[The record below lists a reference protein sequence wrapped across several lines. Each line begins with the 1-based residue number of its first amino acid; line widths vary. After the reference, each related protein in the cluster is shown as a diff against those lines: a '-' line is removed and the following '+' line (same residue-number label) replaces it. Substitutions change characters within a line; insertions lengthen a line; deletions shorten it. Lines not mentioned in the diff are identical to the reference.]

1 MFRLAIITFLVT
13 YCVSF
18 FSQTVYS
25 RDFET
30 RKKNVPISI
39 INNNPGY
46 FFLLRYNKAA
56 HDITL
61 ERRAKPSAEILSF
74 TPLKLDSVNADWF
87 DYEKLDHLFFEHNY
101 QVYFLFERVLNSKK
115 TLYLKIID
123 TLGKASSF
131 IELATIEKEKG
142 VTRVDLEYKRT
153 QNNNILIIASQTYG
167 NFAVKKLV
175 LLFDVEKRKIA
186 WKKKLPI
193 ENDATGYSIAFECN
207 ESNDLFCVFV
217 KAHIA
222 SFKRKYINHAQMA
235 VPVMFFD
242 SLVIAGFLNNSSFA
256 VRRDLAISNLTALN
270 SIRLSV
276 INNVVTASAHFA
288 KQDNSGEENVYFFN
302 QMFNIALSEEIYS
315 VITPLNEP
323 IKESLTFYDGT
334 DYKNASSKEYDH
346 FRNFN
351 VNGFDHQVSERVEDY
366 YFKELLVWKN
376 ETKTGKIAYQKIIP
390 RKIYSFQ
397 GRTRFKH
404 IAKAMPFMYGDKL
417 HFILLE
423 APENF
428 KKDANSFNF
437 HRFKKE
443 TNLAR
448 SNLVMYKLNND
459 GSLEKKLIYHN
470 AIFDAVPMPY
480 QSNKQ
485 DDVILY
491 LDGGKREKFAIL
503 KLDQF
508 W

>member
-1 MFRLAIITFLVT
+1 MFRFAIITFLVT
-13 YCVSF
+13 YCFSF

-101 QVYFLFERVLNSKK
+101 HVYFLFEKVLNSKK

-131 IELATIEKEKG
+131 IELASIEKEKG
-142 VTRVDLEYKRT
+142 VTRIDFEYKRT
-153 QNNNILIIASQTYG
+153 QNNNILIVASQVYG
-167 NFAVKKLV
+167 NFAVKKLA
-175 LLFDVEKRKIA
+175 LLFDIEKRKIIL
-186 WKKKLPI
+186 KKKLPV

-207 ESNDLFCVFV
+207 ENADLFCVFV

-222 SFKRKYINHAQMA
+222 SFKRKYMNHAQMM

-242 SLVIAGFLNNSSFA
+242 SLAVTAFLNNSSLPFRRYLA
-256 VRRDLAISNLTALN
+256 VDNLSALN

-276 INNVVTASAHFA
+276 INNEVAAIAHLA
-288 KQDNSGEENVYFFN
+288 KHDSSGEVNTYFLNQKFN
-302 QMFNIALSEEIYS
+302 KDLSQELYS
-315 VITPLNEP
+315 VITPLNET

-334 DYKNASSKEYDH
+334 DYKDASSKEYDH
-346 FRNFN
+346 FRNFFVKGN
-351 VNGFDHQVSERVEDY
+351 DFQISERVEEY
-366 YFKELLVWKN
+366 YYKELLVWKSDMQ
-376 ETKTGKIAYQKIIP
+376 TGKMEYQKIIP

-397 GRTRFKH
+397 GRTRFKN
-404 IAKAMPFMYGDKL
+404 IAKAMPFVYNYRLYFM
-417 HFILLE
+417 ILE

-428 KKDANSFNF
+428 KNEANNFNF

-443 TNLAR
+443 TTLAR
-448 SNLVMYKLNND
+448 SNLMMYKVND
-459 GSLEKKLIYHN
+459 NGSLEKKLIYHN
-470 AIFDAVPMPY
+470 AIFDAVPMLY
-480 QSNKQ
+480 QASEQK
-485 DDVILY
+485 DVILY

-503 KLDQF
+503 KLDQL
-508 W
+508 

>member
-1 MFRLAIITFLVT
+1 MFRLAIITFLVS
-13 YCVSF
+13 YCFSF
-18 FSQTVYS
+18 FPQTSYS
-25 RDFET
+25 RDFEA

-61 ERRAKPSAEILSF
+61 ERRAKPSAEIVAF

-101 QVYFLFERVLNSKK
+101 QVYFLFEKVLNSKK

-131 IELATIEKEKG
+131 IELASIEKEKG
-142 VTRVDLEYKRT
+142 VTRVDFEYKRT
-153 QNNNILIIASQTYG
+153 QNNNILIVASQVYG
-167 NFAVKKLV
+167 NFVVKKLA
-175 LLFDVEKRKIA
+175 LLFDIEKRKIIL
-186 WKKKLPI
+186 KKKLPL

-207 ESNDLFCVFV
+207 QSNDLFCVFV

-222 SFKRKYINHAQMA
+222 SFKRKYMNHAQMM

-242 SLVIAGFLNNSSFA
+242 SLAVAGFLVNASLPIKRYLAVNNVS
-256 VRRDLAISNLTALN
+256 ALN
-270 SIRLSV
+270 SIRLHATQ
-276 INNVVTASAHFA
+276 NEVVAIAHLG
-288 KQDNSGEENVYFFN
+288 KQDGSGDINTYFLN
-302 QMFNIALSEEIYS
+302 QKFTADLSRELYS
-315 VITPLNEP
+315 TITPLNET

-334 DYKNASSKEYDH
+334 DYKEASSKEYDH
-346 FRNFN
+346 FRNFF
-351 VNGFDHQVSERVEDY
+351 VGGCDFQISERVEDY
-366 YFKELLVWKN
+366 YYKELLVWKN
-376 ETKTGKIAYQKIIP
+376 SLQTGKIEYQKIIP

-397 GRTRFKH
+397 GRTRFKN
-404 IAKAMPFMYGDKL
+404 IAKAMPFIYKDKL
-417 HFILLE
+417 HFMILE
-423 APENF
+423 APDNF
-428 KKDANSFNF
+428 KKNANDFNF

-448 SNLVMYKLNND
+448 SNLMMYKLNDD
-459 GSLEKKLIYHN
+459 GRLEKKLIYHN

-480 QSNKQ
+480 QASEQK
-485 DDVILY
+485 DVILY

-503 KLDQF
+503 KLDQL
-508 W
+508 

>member
-1 MFRLAIITFLVT
+1 MFRVAIITFLVT

-39 INNNPGY
+39 INNNQGY
-46 FFLLRYNKAA
+46 FYLLRYNKAA

-61 ERRAKPSAEILSF
+61 ERRAKPSAEIIAF

-101 QVYFLFERVLNSKK
+101 HAYFLFEKVLNAKK

-123 TLGKASSF
+123 TVGKASSF

-142 VTRVDLEYKRT
+142 VTRVDFEYKRT
-153 QNNNILIIASQTYG
+153 QNNNILIVASQVYG
-167 NFAVKKLV
+167 HFAVKKMA
-175 LLFDVEKRKIA
+175 LLFDIEKRKITL
-186 WKKKLPI
+186 KKKLPI
-193 ENDATGYSIAFECN
+193 ENDATGYSIAFDCN
-207 ESNDLFCVFV
+207 ENNDLFCVFI

-222 SFKRKYINHAQMA
+222 SFKRKYANHTQMM

-242 SLVIAGFLNNSSFA
+242 SLAVTGFLNNVSFP
-256 VRRDLAISNLTALN
+256 VRKELAINNLSALN
-270 SIRLSV
+270 SIRLSATNNAVSV
-276 INNVVTASAHFA
+276 ITHFA
-288 KQDNSGEENVYFFN
+288 KQDNSGEVNAYFLNQKFN
-302 QMFNIALSEEIYS
+302 ADLSQEIYS
-315 VITPLNEP
+315 VVTPLNET
-323 IKESLTFYDGT
+323 IKESLTFYDGS
-334 DYKNASSKEYDH
+334 DYKDASSKEYDH
-346 FRNFN
+346 FRNFF
-351 VNGFDHQVSERVEDY
+351 VKGFDQQVSERVEDY
-366 YFKELLVWKN
+366 YYKELLVWKN
-376 ETKTGKIAYQKIIP
+376 DMQTGKLLYQKIIP

-404 IAKAMPFMYGDKL
+404 IAKAMPFIYGDKL
-417 HFILLE
+417 HFMILE

-448 SNLVMYKLNND
+448 SNLVMYKLNDD
-459 GSLEKKLIYHN
+459 GVLEKKLIYRN

-480 QSNKQ
+480 QASEQK
-485 DDVILY
+485 DVVIY
-491 LDGGKREKFAIL
+491 LDGGKRERFAIL
-503 KLDQF
+503 KLDQL
-508 W
+508 

>member
-18 FSQTVYS
+18 FSQTIYS

-46 FFLLRYNKAA
+46 FFLLRYNKEA

-61 ERRAKPSAEILSF
+61 ERRVKPSAEIVSF

-101 QVYFLFERVLNSKK
+101 HVYFLFERVLNSKK

-131 IELATIEKEKG
+131 IEPASIEKEKG
-142 VTRVDLEYKRT
+142 VTRVDFEYKRT
-153 QNNNILIIASQTYG
+153 QSNNILIIASQTYG
-167 NFAVKKLV
+167 IYAVKKLA
-175 LLFDVEKRKIA
+175 LLFDVEKRKIV
-186 WKKKLPI
+186 WKKKLPV

-207 ESNDLFCVFV
+207 ENNDLFCVFV

-222 SFKRKYINHAQMA
+222 SFKRKYVNHAQMA

-242 SLVIAGFLNNSSFA
+242 SLALTSFLSNSSFPVKKYLA
-256 VRRDLAISNLTALN
+256 VDNLSALN
-270 SIRLSV
+270 SIKLSV
-276 INNVVTASAHFA
+276 INNAVAVTAHFA
-288 KQDNSGEENVYFFN
+288 KRDNSGEVNTYFLNQKFN
-302 QMFNIALSEEIYS
+302 NDLSQEVYS
-315 VITPLNEP
+315 VITPLNGSL
-323 IKESLTFYDGT
+323 KESLTFYDGS
-334 DYKNASSKEYDH
+334 DYKDASSKEYDH
-346 FRNFN
+346 FRNFFA
-351 VNGFDHQVSERVEDY
+351 NGFDHQISERVEDY
-366 YFKELLVWKN
+366 YYKELLVWKN
-376 ETKTGKIAYQKIIP
+376 ETQTGKVLYQKIIP

-404 IAKAMPFMYGDKL
+404 IAKAMPFMYQEKL
-417 HFILLE
+417 HFMLLE
-423 APENF
+423 SPENF

-437 HRFKKE
+437 HLFKKE

-448 SNLVMYKLNND
+448 SNLVLYKLNND
-459 GSLEKKLIYHN
+459 GGLEKKLIYHN

-480 QSNKQ
+480 QASEQ
-485 DDVILY
+485 EDVIIY
-491 LDGGKREKFAIL
+491 LDGGRREKFAIL
-503 KLDQF
+503 KLEQL
-508 W
+508 